1 MINIRLVYQIRPKYG
16 KLSDGALPKREKWK
30 VHNEVVQNS
39 LLCMVKEVKKL
50 RTWNV
55 QNDAVHHI
63 PILKP

>member
-30 VHNEVVQNS
+30 GQNEVVQNS
-39 LLCMVKEVKKL
+39 LLCMVKEVKI
-50 RTWNV
+50 WNV
-55 QNDAVHHI
+55 QNDVVHHI

>member
-39 LLCMVKEVKKL
+39 LLCMVKEVKNMERSK
-50 RTWNV
+50 
-55 QNDAVHHI
+55 
-63 PILKP
+63 